1 MIRLQV
7 IDDEPAILK
16 AIQRLL
22 RQEDWQ
28 VDTFSNPQDALQA
41 LTGASYNL
49 ILCDLRMPQL
59 DGITYLQFA
68 RQRQPG
74 AMRLLFSGHGDRE
87 PGAGHQPG
95 AGTTLH
101 QQALG

>member
-28 VDTFSNPQDALQA
+28 VDTFSDPQDALQA
-41 LTGASYNL
+41 LTGPSYNL

-59 DGITYLQFA
+59 DGITYL
-68 RQRQPG
+68 
-74 AMRLLFSGHGDRE
+74 
-87 PGAGHQPG
+87 
-95 AGTTLH
+95 
-101 QQALG
+101 